1 MSVILVINP
10 LHFDLIIKNESIKFH
25 LDEIQTFEIKN
36 KINYKSLV
44 LFLICTVN
52 ISYFIF
58 LFFQVSYFNLILL
71 NLLLFLLYNDFIYK
85 KVSEINLKISD
96 EHYNFI
102 LDDESIIFEFEFLY
116 SLYKK
121 QVD

>member
-44 LFLICTVN
+44 LFLISTVN